1 MIFPALR
8 CDEWN
13 PPAQSE
19 VLVKDGDGGE
29 EEHGV
34 GVREGAA
41 DGPHLLAI
49 PDGDGGEQGDVQVSS
64 VRVQDVQMFK
74 MFKCSRCTHFAKC
87 QPPKVEIH

>member
-41 DGPHLLAI
+41 DGPHLFAI

-64 VRVQDVQMFK
+64 VFK
-74 MFKCSRCTHFAKC
+74 MFKSSRCTNFAEC